1 MANKQ
6 VFVVTPQQG
15 RLWLSRHFGV
25 VWCAVTQETTMALL
39 VLFPHSCNC
48 EGVHTGI
55 RTSCCHAEDARL
67 QVPKLIQHREL
78 AN

>member
-1 MANKQ
+1 M
-6 VFVVTPQQG
+6 
-15 RLWLSRHFGV
+15 
-25 VWCAVTQETTMALL
+25 VWCAVTQETTIALL
-39 VLFPHSCNC
+39 VLFPHSCNG

-55 RTSCCHAEDARL
+55 RTPCCCHAEDARL